1 MKRII
6 FLISFLM
13 IITTIISCNESTK
26 PETKIVS
33 PEEMQTLLQLDN
45 IQLVDVRTPKEYK
58 GGFIENAQNIDFRS
72 DTFTED
78 IKKLDKDKPIIIYC
92 HSGGRSAKC
101 AKKMLEAGFTKVYDL
116 EGGIS
121 KWKLEG
127 YKIKL

>member
-1 MKRII
+1 
-6 FLISFLM
+6 M